1 MRSLY
6 TAATGMRA
14 QQMRIDN
21 IANNLSNSST
31 NGYKK
36 ARATFEDLVYQNVP
50 VGSTSIINHRPAGL
64 EMGTGVR
71 MVATVRDFATG
82 DLTYSGNEYDMA
94 IGGRGF
100 FVVQDA
106 NGNQRFTRDGRFI
119 RNVNGELT
127 TPAGM
132 TLNPSIQ
139 IPEDALRVVIAEDG
153 AVQVE
158 YENDASVVTV
168 GQLQLVDFQNPSGL
182 RSVGGNLYIATP
194 ESGQQQ
200 FLDPSQGFVNIQQG
214 FLETSNVD
222 VAEEL
227 INMIVAQRSFELTSK
242 VVQSSDEML
251 GVVAGLK
258 R

>member
-31 NGYKK
+31 TGYKK
-36 ARATFEDLVYQNVP
+36 ARAAFEDLVYQNVP
-50 VGSTSIINHRPAGL
+50 VGSTTLINQRPAGL

-71 MVATVRDFATG
+71 MVANVRDFNTG
-82 DLTYSGNEYDMA
+82 DLTYTGNQFDLA

-100 FVVQDA
+100 FIVQDA
-106 NGNQRFTRDGRFI
+106 NGNQRYTRDGRFI
-119 RNVNGELT
+119 RNVNGELV
-127 TPAGM
+127 TPAGLTM
-132 TLNPSIQ
+132 NPSIQ

-158 YENDASVVTV
+158 YENETDVVTV
-168 GQLQLVDFQNPSGL
+168 GQIQLVDFQNPAGL

-194 ESGQQQ
+194 ESGPQQ
-200 FLDPSQGFVNIQQG
+200 FLDPGQGFVNIQQA
-214 FLETSNVD
+214 FLESSNVD

-251 GVVAGLK
+251 GTVASLK

>member
-36 ARATFEDLVYQNVP
+36 ARASFEDLVYQNVP
-50 VGSTSIINHRPAGL
+50 VGGTTVINQRPAGL

-71 MVATVRDFATG
+71 MVATVRDFSTG
-82 DLTYSGNEYDMA
+82 DLSYSGNQYDMA

-100 FVVQDA
+100 FQVQDS
-106 NGNQRFTRDGRFI
+106 NGNQRYTRDGRFI
-119 RNVNGELT
+119 RNVNGELV
-127 TPAGM
+127 TPAGL

-139 IPEDALRVVIAEDG
+139 IPEDALRVVISEDG
-153 AVQVE
+153 TVQVE
-158 YENDASVVTV
+158 YENQTDAVTV
-168 GQLQLVDFQNPSGL
+168 GQIQLVDFQNPSGL

-200 FLDPSQGFVNIQQG
+200 FLDPNQGFVNIQQA
-214 FLETSNVD
+214 FIESSNVD

-227 INMIVAQRSFELTSK
+227 ISMIVAQRSFELTSK

-251 GVVAGLK
+251 GTVAALK